1 MNLDNSMDVF
11 LQQFSVSFPNTV
23 KEANDLGETTQ
34 IEAVIA
40 RMSVDIQTIFDDN
53 LKGKNSDI

>member
-1 MNLDNSMDVF
+1 MDVF

-23 KEANDLGETTQ
+23 KESNDLGETTQ